1 VSMGG
6 LTGQWIALNDPERL
20 LRLALCN
27 TAAFIGP
34 PEIWIDRAEKVRAEG
49 VGSIA
54 DAVVSRWLTADYA
67 AAEPA
72 LFASLRAT
80 LAATSAEGYAAA
92 CLAVRDA
99 DFRERLEQ
107 IDVPTLV
114 ISGTHDVPT
123 PPPDGQFLAEHIP
136 SAKYLE
142 LSGAHLT
149 NLEDV
154 QRYNAALL
162 AFFGEAQSPA

>member
-1 VSMGG
+1 M
-6 LTGQWIALNDPERL
+6 D
-20 LRLALCN
+20 
-27 TAAFIGP
+27 
-34 PEIWIDRAEKVRAEG
+34 
-49 VGSIA
+49 SIA

-72 LFASLRAT
+72 LSASLRAT
-80 LAATSAEGYAAA
+80 LAATSAEGYGAA

-99 DFRERLEQ
+99 DFRDGIER
-107 IDVPTLV
+107 IAMPTLV

-123 PPPDGQFLAEHIP
+123 PPPDGRFLAERIP
-136 SAKYLE
+136 GARYLE

-162 AFFGEAQSPA
+162 AFLGEDRDPA